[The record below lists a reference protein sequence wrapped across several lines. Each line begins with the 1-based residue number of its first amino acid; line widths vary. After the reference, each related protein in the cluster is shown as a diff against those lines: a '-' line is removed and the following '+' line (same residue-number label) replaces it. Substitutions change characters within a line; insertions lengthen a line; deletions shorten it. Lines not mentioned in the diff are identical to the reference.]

1 MSNIRFFTDE
11 NLIEPQARNQVYN
24 ISKLPI
30 LAGPVA
36 IMPDCHFGKGATV
49 GSVIPTKGAVIPAS
63 VGVDLSCGMVALPTS
78 LKASDLPDNLHKLR
92 GCIEEKIPVGFSKES
107 MGITP
112 SEGLLKGFKDLSIS
126 IKLDEAKVWN
136 QLASLGGGNHFLE
149 ISLDESQN
157 VWFMLHS
164 GSRNVGKVIAEYYIR
179 KAKEHAL
186 QRHDDL
192 PDQDL
197 AWLEDGTPEFAEY
210 TRALA
215 WAGMYAMEN
224 RKGMMKGLVSV
235 VEKFMDRKIVS
246 MMDRNRIVNVHHNYT
261 VKEGDIWITRK
272 GAVSAKLG
280 ELAIIPGS
288 MGTKSYI
295 VRGKGNPDSYC
306 SCSHGAGRKMS
317 RGEARRTFTQ
327 EDLDIQT
334 RGVECRKDIGIVDEI
349 PGSYKDIDIVMQ
361 ESESLVDI
369 VHTLKAVLCVKG

>member
-11 NLIEPQARNQVYN
+11 NLIEPQARNQIHN

-63 VGVDLSCGMVALPTS
+63 LGVDLSCGVVALPTS

-92 GCIEEKIPVGFSKES
+92 ICIEKKIPVGFSKES

-126 IKLDEAKVWN
+126 IKLDEVKVWN
-136 QLASLGGGNHFLE
+136 QLGSLGGGNHFCE

-179 KAKEHAL
+179 KAREHASE
-186 QRHDDL
+186 RHDDL

-197 AWLEDGTPEFAEY
+197 AWLEDKTPEFAEY

-224 RKGMMKGLVSV
+224 RKGMMRGLVSV

-327 EDLDIQT
+327 KDLDIQT
-334 RGVECRKDIGIVDEI
+334 QGVECRKDIGIVDEI